1 VENRRPAEAVIR
13 VNFRV
18 ALSVNPLLATEL
30 KRFTFGKS
38 RHARLLTLAMVGL
51 MCEAKSVNNVS
62 SGPSPDGVDVRDPRV
77 NDHGHTIRLT
87 DNDFEQIGE

>member
-1 VENRRPAEAVIR
+1 
-13 VNFRV
+13 
-18 ALSVNPLLATEL
+18 VNPLLATEL

-51 MCEAKSVNNVS
+51 MYETKSVNNVL
-62 SGPSPDGVDVRDPRV
+62 SGPSLDGVDVRDPRV